1 MSVEKIHIESWVREL
16 TKNGG
21 EGHALYF
28 LGIGGIGMSALARFF
43 NSLGVKVSGYD
54 KTETALTKA
63 LESEGMHIHYTDDI
77 KSFDV
82 DSAFVIYTPAV
93 PKDLGE
99 WIELEKSGIQMVK
112 RSEVLGAIINANQNI
127 CIAGTHGKTTTSTM
141 VAHILQDSGF
151 GCTAFLGG
159 ISSNENSNYWSS
171 NKLWCVA
178 EADEYDRSFL
188 KLDPYIAVITAMDPD
203 HLDIYG
209 DENQFA
215 DAFLAF
221 GNKVR
226 ANGFLLVNYG
236 LTESFSFS
244 NPGLKTYSLKDKRAN
259 SYVKNWVVNDGV
271 FHFDVVVD
279 GKELSGFKLPMG
291 GSHNLENALAA
302 ITVATIVGIEE
313 KRIKDA
319 VANFK
324 GVKRRFEYIFS
335 NAETVMID
343 DYAHHPKELNALV
356 RGVREMHPTRKITIV
371 FQPHLFSR
379 TRDFADGFASALNEA
394 DEVLLLPI
402 YPARELP
409 IEGVKSE
416 MLAEKMDTGKVICC
430 EKKELENLLK
440 QKKEKGQ
447 LELLVMA
454 GAGDID
460 ALIEPIKYALN

>member
-1 MSVEKIHIESWVREL
+1 MNLKEIHIESWVRNL

-43 NSLGVKVSGYD
+43 NSLGVRVSGYD
-54 KTETALTKA
+54 KTETPLTKK
-63 LESEGMHIHYTDDI
+63 LESEGMCIHYTDDFNQ
-77 KSFDV
+77 FDA
-82 DSAFVIYTPAV
+82 DSAFVIYTPAI

-99 WIELEKSGIQMVK
+99 WVELEKSGIQMVK

-159 ISSNENSNYWSS
+159 ISSNHQSNYWSS
-171 NKLWCVA
+171 NPMWCVA

-209 DENQFA
+209 DEKQFTE
-215 DAFLAF
+215 AFVSF

-226 ANGFLLVNYG
+226 KGGMLLVNYA
-236 LTESFSFS
+236 LASKFDFPAE
-244 NPGLKTYSLKDKRAN
+244 GLKTYALNQKEAN
-259 SYVKNWVVNDGV
+259 CHVKKWEVIDGV
-271 FHFDVVVD
+271 YHFDAMID
-279 GKELSGFKLPMG
+279 GKEMQGFQLPMG
-291 GSHNLENALAA
+291 GTHNLENALAA
-302 ITVATIVGIEE
+302 I
-313 KRIKDA
+313 A
-319 VANFK
+319 VAVTIGIDEDKIKKAIAGFK
-324 GVKRRFEYIFS
+324 GVKRRFEYIF
-335 NAETVMID
+335 NNKETVMID
-343 DYAHHPKELNALV
+343 DYAHHPKELDALIG
-356 RGVREMHPTRKITIV
+356 GVREMHPKRKLTVV
-371 FQPHLFSR
+371 FQPHLYSR
-379 TRDFADGFASALNEA
+379 TRDFADGFSDSLSNA
-394 DEVLLLPI
+394 DEVILLPI

-409 IEGVKSE
+409 MEGVNSE
-416 MLAEKMDTGKVICC
+416 MLAQKMSNQKVTCC
-430 EKKELENLLK
+430 EKYELENLLK
-440 QKKEKGQ
+440 NKKEKKE

-460 ALIEPIKYALN
+460 ALIDPIKNALN

>member
-1 MSVEKIHIESWVREL
+1 
-16 TKNGG
+16 
-21 EGHALYF
+21 
-28 LGIGGIGMSALARFF
+28 
-43 NSLGVKVSGYD
+43 
-54 KTETALTKA
+54 
-63 LESEGMHIHYTDDI
+63 
-77 KSFDV
+77 
-82 DSAFVIYTPAV
+82 
-93 PKDLGE
+93 
-99 WIELEKSGIQMVK
+99 
-112 RSEVLGAIINANQNI
+112 
-127 CIAGTHGKTTTSTM
+127 
-141 VAHILQDSGF
+141 
-151 GCTAFLGG
+151 
-159 ISSNENSNYWSS
+159 
-171 NKLWCVA
+171 
-178 EADEYDRSFL
+178 
-188 KLDPYIAVITAMDPD
+188 MDPD

-226 ANGFLLVNYG
+226 ANGVLLVNYG

-279 GKELSGFKLPMG
+279 GKELNGFKLPMG

-430 EKKELENLLK
+430 EKNELENLLK

>member
-1 MSVEKIHIESWVREL
+1 
-16 TKNGG
+16 
-21 EGHALYF
+21 
-28 LGIGGIGMSALARFF
+28 MSALARFF

-63 LESEGMHIHYTDDI
+63 LEAEGMHIHYTDDI
-77 KSFDV
+77 KSFDA

-99 WIELEKSGIQMVK
+99 WIELEKSGVQMVK

-159 ISSNENSNYWSS
+159 ISSNQNSNYWSS

-226 ANGFLLVNYG
+226 ASGVLLVNYG

-302 ITVATIVGIEE
+302 ITVASIVGIEE

-416 MLAEKMDTGKVICC
+416 MLAEKMDIGKVICC
-430 EKKELENLLK
+430 EKNELENLLK